1 MGSVTKWWNLAFCD
15 GSGMDPSQNGG
26 IIHFVTD
33 PGWIRHGTFVHIFP
47 DLRFAHW
54 WLFPLGEEKVLHSKS
69 RVGF

>member
-1 MGSVTKWWNLAFCD
+1 
-15 GSGMDPSQNGG
+15 MDPSQNGG